1 MEKHRKSLYLPEMN
15 RSNSSEKQE
24 EREIMGDSPCPCC
37 GYITIPNGGDALAY
51 ICPVC
56 FWEIDLFIRSD
67 DEPSDQNHGLSLS
80 QARSNYLR
88 YGATMPKLKAHCRS
102 PKESE
107 LPKNKLS

>member
-1 MEKHRKSLYLPEMN
+1 MEKRRKHLYLPKIN
-15 RSNSSEKQE
+15 CSNLSEKRE
-24 EREIMGDSPCPCC
+24 EIEVIGDSPCPCC

-56 FWEIDLFIRSD
+56 FWEIDLFIQSD

-80 QARSNYLR
+80 QARSNYIK
-88 YGATMPKLKAHCRS
+88 YGATMPEFKDHCRS

-107 LPKNKLS
+107 FPKTNH

>member
-1 MEKHRKSLYLPEMN
+1 MEKRRKHLYLPQVN
-15 RSNSSEKQE
+15 CSNSSEKQE
-24 EREIMGDSPCPCC
+24 EREVVGDSPCPCC

-56 FWEIDLFIRSD
+56 SWEIDLFIWSD

-80 QARSNYLR
+80 QARSNYAR
-88 YGATMPKLKAHCRS
+88 YGATMPELKVHCRS

-107 LPKNKLS
+107 LTKNKST